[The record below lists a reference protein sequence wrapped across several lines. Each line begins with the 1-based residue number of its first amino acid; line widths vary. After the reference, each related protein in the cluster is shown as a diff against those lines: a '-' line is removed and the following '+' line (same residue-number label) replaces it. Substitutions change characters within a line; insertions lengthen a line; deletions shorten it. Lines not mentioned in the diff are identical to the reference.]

1 MQNRFAAGAAG
12 QPDPRHELKYF
23 ISDAG
28 HAQLSTLLASVLHA
42 DTHGRANNEYFIR
55 SLYFD
60 DIYDTAYHT
69 KMDGIEQRDKYRIR
83 IYNCSDREIFLER
96 KHKQGEFISK
106 SSVRIT
112 RRLCEQLMDG
122 NPTGLDRTDNPLL
135 RDVFREMRLKLLRPA
150 VIVDYHREAYTHPA
164 ENVRIT
170 FDKRLHSGL
179 FSHDLFNPELNGI
192 SPLEPGQ
199 MILEVKY
206 NRYLPEHI
214 KGILSTVPAACC
226 AISKYTL
233 CRSFEPISED

>member
-12 QPDPRHELKYF
+12 RPDPRHELKYF

-28 HAQLSTLLASVLHA
+28 HAQLAALLSSVLYA

-69 KMDGIEQRDKYRIR
+69 KMDGIERRDKYRIR

-112 RRLCEQLMDG
+112 RRLCEQLM
-122 NPTGLDRTDNPLL
+122 
-135 RDVFREMRLKLLRPA
+135 A
-150 VIVDYHREAYTHPA
+150 VSYTHL
-164 ENVRIT
+164 T
-170 FDKRLHSGL
+170 
-179 FSHDLFNPELNGI
+179 
-192 SPLEPGQ
+192 
-199 MILEVKY
+199 
-206 NRYLPEHI
+206 LPT
-214 KGILSTVPAACC
+214 KA
-226 AISKYTL
+226 
-233 CRSFEPISED
+233 

>member
-1 MQNRFAAGAAG
+1 MQNRFAANQSGM
-12 QPDPRHELKYF
+12 PDPRHELKFF

-28 HAQLSTLLASVLHA
+28 HAILAPLLRAVLTP

-60 DIYDTAYHT
+60 DASDKAYHT
-69 KMDGIEQRDKYRIR
+69 KMDGVEVRNKYRIR
-83 IYNCSDREIFLER
+83 IYNCSDKEIFLER
-96 KHKQGEFISK
+96 KHKQGDFISK

-112 RRLCEQLMDG
+112 RRLCDQIIDG
-122 NPTGLDRTDNPLL
+122 NPTGLDRSDNPLL
-135 RDVFREMRLKLLRPA
+135 QDMFVEMRTNILRPA

-164 ENVRIT
+164 ENTRIT

-179 FSHDLFNPELNGI
+179 FSHDLLNPNLIGV
-192 SPLEPGQ
+192 SPLEPGK

-206 NRYLPEHI
+206 NRYLPQHI
-214 KGILSTVPAACC
+214 KQILSTIPAEPS

-233 CRSFEPISED
+233 CRSFDPISID